1 MLTLLQK
8 GFHRAVRL
16 RAELFAVLGAFLL
29 FMFLFDMVVLALM
42 LSPWGILALRKT
54 RDAIASIRKKQYMD
68 QFQDFLLSYSMAAS
82 AGKTGTMAFRY
93 SLEELKAVYP
103 EQGAFLKDLSGIL
116 AQSSMDRDVHEVFCE
131 YASRSDREE
140 IQVFG
145 EMLLLISRKG
155 GDFCKLTAHCSDLI
169 REKMKLEKDR
179 EVILAKQKMELQI
192 ITVLPVVL
200 LAMMRSL
207 NPDYL
212 QGLVSTPVG
221 IAGLLVSLALIG
233 LAIVWGMSICSTENL

>member
-1 MLTLLQK
+1 MLTRL
-8 GFHRAVRL
+8 GHAVRGGC
-16 RAELFAVLGAFLL
+16 RYRGELMAVLGAFLL
-29 FMFLFDMVVLALM
+29 FLFLFDMVVLALL
-42 LSPWGILALRKT
+42 LSPWGILVLQKT
-54 RDAIASIRKKQYMD
+54 REAIGSMRKKRYMD

-82 AGKTGTMAFRY
+82 AGKTGLMAFRY
-93 SLEELKAVYP
+93 SLDELKTVYP
-103 EQGAFLKDLSGIL
+103 EQGAFLRDLSGIL

-131 YASRSDREE
+131 YACHSDREE

-221 IAGLLVSLALIG
+221 VAGLLVSLVLIG